1 MKKLHVALIVAARV
15 PVEKYGGTERQV
27 AWLARELLR
36 RGHAVTLIASPGSF
50 VPGARMISAGTHRE
64 AFERVPSDV
73 DIVNA
78 NDVEA
83 PAGFGKPC
91 LISHHGNRDVPAGGN
106 RNFVSRNHAER
117 HGRKTFAYNGLPV
130 DEHYYSKRKNG
141 RFLFCARINRPG
153 KNITRA
159 LKLAIANDLQMD
171 IAGGERWELLTRSKV
186 RKEGAFFTS
195 LDRRFAFHGMVSG
208 WTKAKLFADA
218 GALLFPIRW
227 EEPFGI
233 VVPEAL
239 LAGTPVI
246 ATPRGSMP
254 ELVHADIGFLCETDA
269 DFAAA
274 FEQVGAIPAARCR
287 DYAAEHFSIERSA
300 DTYLEL
306 YQRILDGETL
316 P

>member
-1 MKKLHVALIVAARV
+1 MKKLHVALVTAARL
-15 PVEKYGGTERQV
+15 PVEKYGGTERQAV
-27 AWLARELLR
+27 WLARELLQ
-36 RGHAVTLIASPGSF
+36 RGHNVTLVASPGSF
-50 VPGARMISAGTHRE
+50 VPGAGMVFADTPE
-64 AFERVPSDV
+64 AAFQQIPANA
-73 DIVNA
+73 DIVNTF
-78 NDVEA
+78 DVE
-83 PAGFGKPC
+83 PTSGFEKPC
-91 LISHHGNRDVPAGGN
+91 LITHHGNGDKPAGGN
-106 RNFVSRNHAER
+106 RSFVSRNHAER

-130 DEHYYSKRKNG
+130 DEHYFSDAKNG
-141 RFLFCARINRPG
+141 RYLFCSRINRPG
-153 KNITRA
+153 KNLTRA
-159 LKLAIANDLQMD
+159 LQLAVDNDLHMD
-171 IAGGERWELLTRSKV
+171 IAGGARWELLTRSQV

-195 LDRRFAFHGMVSG
+195 LDRRFAIHGMVGG

-218 GALLFPIRW
+218 KALLFPIRW

-254 ELVHADIGFLCETDA
+254 ELVHSDIGFLCETDE

-274 FEQVGAIPAARCR
+274 FANVDAIPAARCR
-287 DYAAEHFSIERSA
+287 EYAAEYFSIEKSA

>member
-27 AWLARELLR
+27 VWLARELLR
-36 RGHAVTLIASPGSF
+36 RGHDVTMIASPGSH
-50 VPGARMISAGTHRE
+50 VPGAHMVEAKTYRE
-64 AFERVPSDV
+64 AFDRVPSGT

-78 NDVEA
+78 FDVEA
-83 PAGFGKPC
+83 PGGFAKPV
-91 LISHHGNRDVPAGGN
+91 LITHQGNGETPAGGN

-130 DEHYYSKRKNG
+130 DEHYFSDRKNG
-141 RFLFCARINRPG
+141 RYLFFSRINRPG
-153 KNITRA
+153 KNLTRA
-159 LKLAIANDLQMD
+159 LALAVANDLQMD
-171 IAGGERWELLTRSKV
+171 IAGGARWELLTRSQV
-186 RKEGAFFTS
+186 RREGAFRTS
-195 LDRRFAFHGMVSG
+195 LDGRFAIHGMVGG
-208 WTKAKLFADA
+208 WTKAQLFANA
-218 GALLFPIRW
+218 KALLFPIRW

-246 ATPRGSMP
+246 ATPCGSMP
-254 ELVHADIGFLCETDA
+254 ELISADIGFLCESDA
-269 DFAAA
+269 DFADA
-274 FEQVGAIPAARCR
+274 FARVGDIPHARCR

-306 YQRILDGETL
+306 YHRILDGETL